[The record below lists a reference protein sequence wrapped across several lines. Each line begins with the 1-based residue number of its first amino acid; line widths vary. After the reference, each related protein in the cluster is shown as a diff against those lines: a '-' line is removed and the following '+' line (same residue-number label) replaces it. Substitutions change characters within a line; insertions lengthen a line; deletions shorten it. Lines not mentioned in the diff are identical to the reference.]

1 MPHIAKL
8 IPTNCYTR
16 YSCALGGFTDK
27 ESIICE
33 VADGPYTG
41 FRVAPSFLKSYT
53 DLDAE
58 LEREAVAL
66 EAEAAHILANAKK
79 MRELKGG
86 NLILPTYDEF
96 LEATRK
102 AES

>member
-1 MPHIAKL
+1 M
-8 IPTNCYTR
+8 
-16 YSCALGGFTDK
+16 
-27 ESIICE
+27 
-33 VADGPYTG
+33 
-41 FRVAPSFLKSYT
+41 
-53 DLDAE
+53 
-58 LEREAVAL
+58 

>member
-33 VADGPYTG
+33 VADGPYRG

-58 LEREAVAL
+58 LEHARL
-66 EAEAAHILANAKK
+66 DAACT
-79 MRELKGG
+79 
-86 NLILPTYDEF
+86 LP
-96 LEATRK
+96 R
-102 AES
+102 